1 MELRH
6 LRYFVAVAEEENVTR
21 AAARLNVSQPPLSR
35 QIRDLEEELGV
46 ALLERGANSL
56 QLTEAGRVF
65 LGEARAVL
73 QRATEAVHAAR
84 AAAAGDI
91 GELHIGYSPSPTANI
106 LPEVLRAFRK
116 RAPRVRVNLHD
127 LKPLTM
133 LEGMRDGSLQA
144 AMMVNPGRQLGPGL
158 EFVPLISLPV
168 MLVVSPHHALG
179 DRKTVSLEE
188 VLAEPIV
195 AYSRRD
201 YPDYHEALKTA
212 LGPARAR
219 RLNIVEECDGGMSLA
234 AAVTAGR
241 GLAFSASLAHLAGSR
256 LRYLAIKPPLPATRV
271 GVAFRSERL
280 PPLAQQFV
288 AVARELAVV

>member
-46 ALLERGANSL
+46 ELLERRANSL

-65 LGEARAVL
+65 LTEARAVL
-73 QRATEAVHAAR
+73 QRATEAVSAVR

-91 GELHIGYSPSPTANI
+91 GEMHVGYSPSPTANI

-116 RAPRVRVNLHD
+116 GAPRVRVHLHD
-127 LKPLTM
+127 LKPLAM
-133 LEGMRDGSLQA
+133 LAGLRDGSLQA
-144 AMMVNPGRQLGPGL
+144 AMMVDPGRQLGRGL
-158 EFVPLISLPV
+158 EFVPLISLPL
-168 MLVVSPHHALG
+168 MLVVSPLHALG

-195 AYSRRD
+195 TYSRRD
-201 YPDYHEALKTA
+201 YPDYHEALKA
-212 LGPARAR
+212 GLGPARAR
-219 RLNIVEECDGGMSLA
+219 RLRIVEECDGGMSLA

-241 GLAFSASLAHLAGSR
+241 GVAFSATLAHLAGSR
-256 LRYLAIKPPLPATRV
+256 LRYLSIKPSLPATRV
-271 GVAFRSERL
+271 GVAFLSERL

-288 AVARELAVV
+288 AVARELAAV

>member
-46 ALLERGANSL
+46 KLLERGANSL

-73 QRATEAVHAAR
+73 QRAAEAANAAR
-84 AAAAGDI
+84 AAGDI
-91 GELHIGYSPSPTANI
+91 GELHIGYSPSPTATI

-116 RAPRVRVNLHD
+116 RAPRVRAHLRD
-127 LKPLTM
+127 LKPLAM
-133 LEGMRDGSLQA
+133 LAGLRDGSLQV

-158 EFVPLISLPV
+158 EFVPLISLPL
-168 MLVVSPHHALG
+168 MLVVSPLHAMG
-179 DRKTVSLEE
+179 ERKTVTLEE
-188 VLAEPIV
+188 VLEEPIV

-201 YPDYHEALKTA
+201 YPDYHEALRNA
-212 LGPARAR
+212 LGAARAR
-219 RLNIVEECDGGMSLA
+219 RLKIVEECDGGMSLA

-241 GLAFSASLAHLAGSR
+241 GVAFSATLAHLAGSR
-256 LRYLAIKPPLPATRV
+256 LRYLAIKPALPPTHV
-271 GVAFRSERL
+271 GVAFLSERL

-288 AVARELAVV
+288 AVARELAAV